1 MKKAT
6 CLMLIVVLCLSF
18 MSMMLTAC
26 STEKNPDTSNDGI
39 AEPPALI
46 DGVNW
51 QGNLNYGGYEIQ
63 TDVFYCK
70 VVVDGEYKY
79 SCFESYDGNHKIEFY
94 ASPTE
99 MILIDSSESGN
110 KYFYETF
117 EDVNQKYTNPMM
129 RTLVNLKAMNFKRS
143 GQVEIDGMMYNEY
156 SATQIVYEYDQEQIK
171 YNVYTIEMNWIDGK
185 LYRYKYYDYSDGS
198 TLISAE
204 APSEINP
211 LINENTTWVVD
222 LDGLVV
228 HNTADGVKVPINV
241 VMISTGEALSPDGG
255 ETTVI
260 EREKTTFIYVNPDN
274 GNIELIKY
282 AGKEDSTNVN
292 VLYTADFDKPVVTDD
307 MTVMD
312 NDTLQVA
319 MMLMYTIESLLQ

>member
-1 MKKAT
+1 
-6 CLMLIVVLCLSF
+6 
-18 MSMMLTAC
+18 
-26 STEKNPDTSNDGI
+26 
-39 AEPPALI
+39 
-46 DGVNW
+46 
-51 QGNLNYGGYEIQ
+51 
-63 TDVFYCK
+63 
-70 VVVDGEYKY
+70 
-79 SCFESYDGNHKIEFY
+79 
-94 ASPTE
+94 